1 MCMYIGA
8 HGHTKTCAHAGTH
21 VYTCARA
28 RVCAYTQEHTDTQT
42 HVPTQA
48 HTRVHMCTSTHVC
61 IYTGAHEYTNTCP
74 RRHTRVYT
82 CARAHVCIYTG
93 AHEYTNTCTHAGT
106 HACTHVH
113 EHTCVRT
120 RQTHVCTWLM
130 DTPRFPEQSGGPG
143 SLSGWS
149 QRAARMCCE
158 SQGCGKQTRGK
169 WELGPVSPV
178 RIWSARAQ
186 GRKAGAHGGLAG
198 RVWLVAAP
206 PPLDSA
212 PAESCQ
218 ICCFS
223 TTKYLPPS
231 RPGGWEGPV
240 GLGAQR
246 GYPGRSNSRYYGN
259 TQWHSFHMLAR

>member
-1 MCMYIGA
+1 MYTRMSMSADVCVRMSVCKYTCVCMYTGA
-8 HGHTKTCAHAGTH
+8 HGYTNTCAHAGTH
-21 VYTCARA
+21 T
-28 RVCAYTQEHTDTQT
+28 
-42 HVPTQA
+42 
-48 HTRVHMCTSTHVC
+48 
-61 IYTGAHEYTNTCP
+61 
-74 RRHTRVYT
+74 
-82 CARAHVCIYTG
+82 
-93 AHEYTNTCTHAGT
+93 
-106 HACTHVH
+106 CTHVH

-246 GYPGRSNSRYYGN
+246 GYPGRSNSTYYGN

>member
-1 MCMYIGA
+1 MCI
-8 HGHTKTCAHAGTH
+8 H
-21 VYTCARA
+21 
-28 RVCAYTQEHTDTQT
+28 
-42 HVPTQA
+42 
-48 HTRVHMCTSTHVC
+48 
-61 IYTGAHEYTNTCP
+61 TGAHEYVN
-74 RRHTRVYT
+74 T
-82 CARAHVCIYTG
+82 CARAHIC
-93 AHEYTNTCTHAGT
+93 
-106 HACTHVH
+106 VH
-113 EHTCVRT
+113 T
-120 RQTHVCTWLM
+120 RQTHMCTWLM
-130 DTPRFPEQSGGPG
+130 HTLRFPEQSGGPG

-149 QRAARMCCE
+149 RRAARMCCE

-186 GRKAGAHGGLAG
+186 GRKAGAQDGLAG

-212 PAESCQ
+212 PAESCH

-231 RPGGWEGPV
+231 RPGRWEGPA

-246 GYPGRSNSRYYGN
+246 GYPGRSSSRYYGN
-259 TQWHSFHMLAR
+259 TVALISHASKMMLKILQASTVGEPRNARCTNWI